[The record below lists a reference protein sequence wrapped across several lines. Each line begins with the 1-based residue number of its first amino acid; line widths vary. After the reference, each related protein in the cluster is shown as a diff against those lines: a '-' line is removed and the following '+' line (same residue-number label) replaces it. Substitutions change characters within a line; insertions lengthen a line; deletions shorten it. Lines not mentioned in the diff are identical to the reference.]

1 MFADYPQAEQLPALR
16 QLWQEAFGDDDAF
29 LDKFFTTAYSPNRCR
44 VVTLEGQAAAALYW
58 LDCFWEDRKLAYI
71 YAVATA
77 EAFRGQGVCRQLM
90 DRCHQV
96 LSQQGYFGSVL
107 VPAEP
112 GLSALYEKFGYRHF
126 GGMKPLELTAAATAA
141 PIREITPAEY
151 ARQKAALLPPGSV
164 TQDGAIL
171 DFLATYARFYAGD
184 GILFSLAAEGE
195 TGWFQEYFGPVSS
208 AGEALCALGLSRGR
222 LRQQDGVTPFSM
234 FRPLRPC
241 DSLPTYLG
249 IPLD

>member
-1 MFADYPQAEQLPALR
+1 MNTDALR
-16 QLWQEAFGDDDAF
+16 LLWKEAFGDTDLF
-29 LDKFFTTAYSPNRCR
+29 LDGFFRTGFSPDRHLTCHRENR
-44 VVTLEGQAAAALYW
+44 LAGALYW

-77 EAFRGQGVCRQLM
+77 KDFRGQGVCRQLM

-126 GGMKPLELTAAATAA
+126 GGMKTLELTAAATAM

-151 ARQKAALLPPGSV
+151 ARQKAALLPPGGV

-171 DFLATYARFYAGD
+171 DFLATYARFYAGE

-195 TGWFQEYFGPVSS
+195 TGWFQEYFGPVSA

-222 LRQQDGVTPFSM
+222 LRQQDGVTPFAM

-241 DSLPTYLG
+241 NTLPTYLG